1 MEKKRLFE
9 DDWKQPNDESKV
21 AKMQLKNMQANI
33 QELLNKIDST
43 EELDSWVQSYLTKAD
58 DYLDSVKKY
67 VVFGQDEEETTVI
80 EPTPVNEP
88 MTNVPGS
95 TPAPAPGKPLMP
107 SLADFDPDAEEP
119 EGESPMDL
127 IGKGGPEELG
137 EPGELPAGEEL
148 PEEPIEEPDIEG
160 EEIEDDEM
168 GDEIEGEEIEDEEI
182 EDDEMGDEMEDEGP
196 EEVIEEPEELD
207 LDDDQFEMP
216 SIGDFDV
223 EDGEAIPSGME
234 SLPKPQPED
243 EVTYDDI
250 EFFNGPDDEEG
261 EEIK

>member
-9 DDWKQPNDESKV
+9 DDWKQCNDEAKV

-33 QELLNKIDST
+33 QELLGKIDAC
-43 EELDSWVQSYLTKAD
+43 EELDAWVQSYLTKAD

-67 VVFGQDEEETTVI
+67 VVFGQDEETTII

-88 MTNVPGS
+88 VTNGPVP
-95 TPAPAPGKPLMP
+95 PQGKPLMP
-107 SLADFDPDAEEP
+107 SIADFDPDAEEP
-119 EGESPMDL
+119 EGEGPMDL

-137 EPGELPAGEEL
+137 EPIEEL

-160 EEIEDDEM
+160 DEM
-168 GDEIEGEEIEDEEI
+168 GDEIEDDEIEDEEI
-182 EDDEMGDEMEDEGP
+182 EDDEMGDEIEDEGP
-196 EEVIEEPEELD
+196 EGEELSDEEPIEEPEELD

-234 SLPKPQPED
+234 SLPKPSPED

-250 EFFNGPDDEEG
+250 EFFNGPDEEG